1 MKYLQ
6 YLLYASPIV
15 AFSPKPLRHSASL
28 GLEYRSSV
36 SSSTTVPL
44 VMNNTL
50 ASLPIDMT
58 IDTSHFPSFFDDNI
72 AMEQIKDLEAITKSS
87 SIVATT
93 KSTSTVDHLPSY
105 HELEIADYHT
115 INNLED
121 ISQRLL
127 RKQHKASLGMHT
139 YHILNKSYSFLGD
152 TVRHQTNDFNEALRR
167 LAYTTIVNVHQKS
180 TLLDTIRKY
189 TGLAEHQTIPTSPTT
204 RIKKTLD
211 KYDILH
217 WLDRADR
224 LEECVLEDDD
234 GSEGVQDKC
243 KQEQMH
249 TGEYAHL
256 SLDLVDEINVPYPGY
271 INLINDRLWITGFCL
286 TNDRG
291 ELHSYDVNT
300 KRMSSANYLTS
311 SAIKWPN
318 EVNAVPKENTVSCSE
333 GNALLVT
340 DGFLVPGKDKG
351 GLHIVKNPGDEDE
364 SRVSLTGITDWFYHK
379 AVWMELTGDGRQS
392 ILCARAK
399 MSPFG
404 QGEGQLVWL
413 ERPLPH
419 SYDEDTGT
427 PLNED
432 GSLFDPFSPSH
443 MPWKS
448 R

>member
-1 MKYLQ
+1 MYKTSMKYLQ

-50 ASLPIDMT
+50 ASLPIDMN
-58 IDTSHFPSFFDDNI
+58 IDTLHFPSFFDDNI

-93 KSTSTVDHLPSY
+93 KSISTVDHLPSY

-152 TVRHQTNDFNEALRR
+152 TVRHKTNDFNEALRR

-189 TGLAEHQTIPTSPTT
+189 TGLAEHQIHSPTT

-224 LEECVLEDDD
+224 LEECILEDEDI
-234 GSEGVQDKC
+234 C

-256 SLDLVDEINVPYPGY
+256 SLDLVGEISVHKPGY
-271 INLINDRLWITGFCL
+271 VNLINNFLWISGFSL
-286 TNDRG
+286 TKDRG

-333 GNALLVT
+333 GNVLLVT

-351 GLHIVKNPGDEDE
+351 GLHIVKNLGDEDE

-379 AVWMELTGDGRQS
+379 AVWMDMTGDGRQS

-399 MSPFG
+399 MDFTG
-404 QGEGQLVWL
+404 KGEGQLVW
-413 ERPLPH
+413 
-419 SYDEDTGT
+419 
-427 PLNED
+427 
-432 GSLFDPFSPSH
+432 
-443 MPWKS
+443 
-448 R
+448 

>member
-1 MKYLQ
+1 MYKRSMKYLQ

-36 SSSTTVPL
+36 SSSTTAPL

-50 ASLPIDMT
+50 ALPINMN

-93 KSTSTVDHLPSY
+93 KSTSPVDDRPFY

-152 TVRHQTNDFNEALRR
+152 TVRHKTNDFNEALRR

-189 TGLAEHQTIPTSPTT
+189 TGLAEHQTIQTSPTT

-224 LEECVLEDDD
+224 LEECILEEYD
-234 GSEGVQDKC
+234 GSEGVQDRC

-249 TGEYAHL
+249 IGEYAHL
-256 SLDLVDEINVPYPGY
+256 SLDLVGEINIPNPGY
-271 INLINDRLWITGFCL
+271 LHLIKERLWISGFSL
-286 TNDRG
+286 TNDFG

-300 KRMSSANYLTS
+300 KDISSANYWTS

-333 GNALLVT
+333 GNVLLVT

-351 GLHIVKNPGDEDE
+351 GLHIVKNLGGKDE
-364 SRVSLTGITDWFYHK
+364 SRVSLTGITDYFYHK
-379 AVWMELTGDGRQS
+379 AVWMDLTGDGRQS

-404 QGEGQLVWL
+404 KGEGQLVW
-413 ERPLPH
+413 
-419 SYDEDTGT
+419 
-427 PLNED
+427 
-432 GSLFDPFSPSH
+432 
-443 MPWKS
+443 
-448 R
+448 

>member
-1 MKYLQ
+1 MYKTSMKYLH

-28 GLEYRSSV
+28 GLEYRSSL

-50 ASLPIDMT
+50 ASLPIDVS

-93 KSTSTVDHLPSY
+93 KSTSTVDHLPSS

-127 RKQHKASLGMHT
+127 RKQHKASLGMHS

-152 TVRHQTNDFNEALRR
+152 TVRHKTNDFNKALKS
-167 LAYTTIVNVHQKS
+167 LAYTTIVNVDQKS
-180 TLLDTIRKY
+180 TILDTIRKY
-189 TGLAEHQTIPTSPTT
+189 TSSGSVRTT

-224 LEECVLEDDD
+224 LEECILDDDD

-243 KQEQMH
+243 KQEEMH

-256 SLDLVDEINVPYPGY
+256 SLDLVDELHVP
-271 INLINDRLWITGFCL
+271 F
-286 TNDRG
+286 
-291 ELHSYDVNT
+291 
-300 KRMSSANYLTS
+300 
-311 SAIKWPN
+311 
-318 EVNAVPKENTVSCSE
+318 
-333 GNALLVT
+333 
-340 DGFLVPGKDKG
+340 PGKSA
-351 GLHIVKNPGDEDE
+351 LVLFFMCMQVF
-364 SRVSLTGITDWFYHK
+364 SMK
-379 AVWMELTGDGRQS
+379 ARRLD
-392 ILCARAK
+392 
-399 MSPFG
+399 
-404 QGEGQLVWL
+404 
-413 ERPLPH
+413 
-419 SYDEDTGT
+419 
-427 PLNED
+427 
-432 GSLFDPFSPSH
+432 
-443 MPWKS
+443 
-448 R
+448 

>member
-1 MKYLQ
+1 MYKTSMKYLLQ

-36 SSSTTVPL
+36 SSSTTAPL

-50 ASLPIDMT
+50 ASLPINMN

-93 KSTSTVDHLPSY
+93 KSTSPVDDRPFY

-152 TVRHQTNDFNEALRR
+152 TVRHKTNDFNEALRR

-189 TGLAEHQTIPTSPTT
+189 TGLAEHQTIQTSPTT

-224 LEECVLEDDD
+224 LEECILEEYD
-234 GSEGVQDKC
+234 GSEGVQDRC

-249 TGEYAHL
+249 IGEYAHL
-256 SLDLVDEINVPYPGY
+256 SLDLVGEINIPNPGY
-271 INLINDRLWITGFCL
+271 LHLIKERLWISGFSL
-286 TNDRG
+286 TNDFG

-300 KRMSSANYLTS
+300 KDISSANYWTS

-333 GNALLVT
+333 GNVLLVT

-351 GLHIVKNPGDEDE
+351 GLHIVKNLGGKDE
-364 SRVSLTGITDWFYHK
+364 SRVSLTGITDYFYHK
-379 AVWMELTGDGRQS
+379 AVWMDLTGDGRQS

-404 QGEGQLVWL
+404 KGEGQLVW
-413 ERPLPH
+413 
-419 SYDEDTGT
+419 
-427 PLNED
+427 
-432 GSLFDPFSPSH
+432 
-443 MPWKS
+443 
-448 R
+448 